1 MRHLYSSIFQW
12 IFNKDVSGGDKEE
25 KDIDDITIPLLMR
38 NALPDVQGYEK
49 NEKVDIA
56 VRPEQVSIIG

>member
-1 MRHLYSSIFQW
+1 MVHVHYGYVYSLIFQW

-25 KDIDDITIPLLMR
+25 EDNDDIAIPLLMR

-49 NEKVDIA
+49 NEKI
-56 VRPEQVSIIG
+56 EQVSIVG